1 MMEFQSNGVDPDNAE
16 LPSPHSSTQQ
26 SQGEG
31 RVAISH
37 AVHRAAVIPG
47 FWPSWEGAVSQES
60 SITDFFLT
68 LSQVPLLPRVCF
80 CMRNM
85 CRSQSFL
92 GTRDKGRVQQGCTSA
107 REPWGCS
114 HGPQGKEQG
123 QELLLDS

>member
-37 AVHRAAVIPG
+37 AVHR
-47 FWPSWEGAVSQES
+47 GAVDPRILAQLGGGSVPGKQHYR
-60 SITDFFLT
+60 FL
-68 LSQVPLLPRVCF
+68 LDLVPGASAAPRV
-80 CMRNM
+80 
-85 CRSQSFL
+85 L
-92 GTRDKGRVQQGCTSA
+92 LHAEHVPVTIVPGDKGRVQQGCTSA